1 MRPSSRLLQKSPMR
15 LAIGAV
21 VCLTI
26 LVSRALPD
34 WLFNLLLETFVQKL
48 YNVELSMPLLLL
60 EHVTRI
66 ELGAGRATFYRS
78 PNKNR

>member
-26 LVSRALPD
+26 QVSRALPD

-48 YNVELSMPLLLL
+48 YKIDLSTPLLLL
-60 EHVTRI
+60 DNVTHV
-66 ELGAGRATFYRS
+66 ELGAGGSRCR
-78 PNKNR
+78 